1 MLVERSAALIRAARD
16 DIGLST
22 SSLASVAGVDQSTIE
37 AFEAGT
43 ERPSGAVLARILRAA
58 RLRPSIPLTLFADDI
73 IAVAGEFDLRDV
85 RVFGSAVR
93 GQDTEAS
100 DIDLLVSTTP
110 TTSLFDLG
118 GFAHAVE
125 SMTGFPVDILLDDFL
140 DEDAHFRHVLVEAV
154 PL

>member
-16 DIGLST
+16 DIRLST
-22 SSLASVAGVDQSTIE
+22 SSLASVAGVDHSTVE

-43 ERPSGAVLARILRAA
+43 E
-58 RLRPSIPLTLFADDI
+58 
-73 IAVAGEFDLRDV
+73 
-85 RVFGSAVR
+85 
-93 GQDTEAS
+93 
-100 DIDLLVSTTP
+100 
-110 TTSLFDLG
+110 

-140 DEDAHFRHVLVEAV
+140 DEDVHFRHVLVEAV

>member
-1 MLVERSAALIRAARD
+1 M
-16 DIGLST
+16 
-22 SSLASVAGVDQSTIE
+22 
-37 AFEAGT
+37 
-43 ERPSGAVLARILRAA
+43 
-58 RLRPSIPLTLFADDI
+58 
-73 IAVAGEFDLRDV
+73 
-85 RVFGSAVR
+85 FGSAVR

-110 TTSLFDLG
+110 ATSLFDLG

-140 DEDAHFRHVLVEAV
+140 DEDVHFRHVLVEAV